1 MVFQNI
7 ELNERNQDDLKN
19 TDSVPPFGNSFD
31 VIVVRNAFVRKVYS
45 IILAELA
52 MIVTIMLVINLPNIR
67 EVILADFD
75 KWRIIAF
82 VLMGV
87 YFVSSIGLVCCGVE
101 RKYPWNLVLL
111 TACMACIG
119 TAIGIISVAYKQESL
134 IMAGGLTMA
143 VVIAITLFAFTTKLD
158 FTGCGVYLMVLM
170 VVVSLVGIACI
181 FVGIFADRKTYHI
194 MQMVYA
200 GNVLINVYW
209 SGLGA
214 AVISFSLVYD
224 TQLILIG
231 KHKNSYSPED
241 YVLAA
246 YSILTDII
254 QLFLFILQLLKTSND
269 D

>member
-19 TDSVPPFGNSFD
+19 TDSVAPFGNSFD

-200 GNVLINVYW
+200 G
-209 SGLGA
+209 LGA